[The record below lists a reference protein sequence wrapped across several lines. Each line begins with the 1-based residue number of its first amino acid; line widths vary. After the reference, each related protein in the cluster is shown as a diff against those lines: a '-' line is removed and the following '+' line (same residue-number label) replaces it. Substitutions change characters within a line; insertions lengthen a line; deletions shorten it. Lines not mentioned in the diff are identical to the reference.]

1 MISTPGPWT
10 PLVAPSV
17 VEARLVEIAARLR
30 RQTNDSGPP
39 GVLVGR
45 AGLPLFFLYLARY
58 TGAPGDQAHAESLVS
73 ELFETLPDEAPPAL
87 CSGLSGA
94 AWLLRHAS
102 SERMIDADAG
112 ALLEDLDSGL
122 AHAAVAEM
130 QDGQWDYLHGALGC
144 AAYLLSAADRADV
157 RECLVRVI
165 DGLDRHAIR
174 ADGRVSWRNPV
185 MDAYP
190 KDFDGVSHGVAGIA
204 GVLTAFVRSG
214 VDPARTASLLRDTIG
229 SLDAR
234 RPQRLAWCYGDPGIA
249 LVLSE
254 AARVAGE
261 PAWAAT
267 ALSAATAAAAAGTR
281 AEAAIEDGSVCHGS
295 AGLALM
301 FARLHQRTG
310 DAVFAETATVWLRDA
325 VTAEVTGDERDSV
338 LMGEAGIG
346 LVLMA
351 LSSSHGPDWDRLL
364 LIS

>member
-1 MISTPGPWT
+1 MTSTDAPWM
-10 PLVAPSV
+10 PLVAGSV
-17 VEARLVEIAARLR
+17 VEARLMEIAARLR
-30 RQTNDSGPP
+30 RLTNDSGPP
-39 GVLVGR
+39 GVLAGR
-45 AGLPLFFLYLARY
+45 AGLPLFFLYFARY
-58 TGAPGDQAHAESLVS
+58 TGAPADQAHAESLVS
-73 ELFETLPDEAPPAL
+73 ELFETLPDEAPSAL

-94 AWLLRHAS
+94 AWLLRHAA

-165 DGLDRHAIR
+165 DELEHHAIR
-174 ADGRVSWRNPV
+174 ADGRLSWRNPV

-190 KDFDGVSHGVAGIA
+190 KDFDGVSHGAAGIA

-214 VDPARTASLLRDTIG
+214 VDPARTASLLRETIG
-229 SLDAR
+229 SLDPR

-249 LVLSE
+249 LVLNE

-261 PAWAAT
+261 PAWAAA
-267 ALSAATAAAAAGTR
+267 ALSAATAAAAR
-281 AEAAIEDGSVCHGS
+281 ARVEAAIEDGSVCHGS

-301 FARLHQRTG
+301 FARLRQRTG
-310 DAVFAETATVWLRDA
+310 NDLFAEAATVWLRDA
-325 VTAEVTGDERDSV
+325 LTASVKDDDRDSV
-338 LMGEAGIG
+338 LMGDAGIG

-351 LSSSHGPDWDRLL
+351 LSSSCAPNWDRLL